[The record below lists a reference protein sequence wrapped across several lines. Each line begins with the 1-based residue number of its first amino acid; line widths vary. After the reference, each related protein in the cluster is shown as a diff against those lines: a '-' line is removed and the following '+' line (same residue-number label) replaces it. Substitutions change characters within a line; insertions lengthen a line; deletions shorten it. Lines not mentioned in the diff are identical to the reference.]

1 MVTIRRASGED
12 AERVLEHY
20 RLVGGETD
28 NLMFGSEGESFPL
41 EVERLYLD
49 SIRESKRH
57 AFFIA
62 EDGGEVV
69 GTGTFSPLSPLEKP
83 RLSHRGV
90 ISITVKKSRWGEHIG
105 TRMME
110 KLLDFAKNSAGVDI
124 VSLDVRSDNER
135 AKALYEKFGF
145 KKVGVFDGMMQID
158 GEYIS
163 CDTMRLSF
171 SGR

>member
-1 MVTIRRASGED
+1 MVTIRRASGAD
-12 AERVLEHY
+12 AEQVLEY
-20 RLVGGETD
+20 CRLVGGESD
-28 NLMFGSEGESFPL
+28 NLTFGSEGVLFP
-41 EVERLYLD
+41 VEAEREYLD
-49 SIRESKRH
+49 SVLESERN

-69 GTGTFSPLSPLEKP
+69 GTGTFSAFEKP
-83 RLSHRGV
+83 RLRHRGV

-105 TRMME
+105 THMME
-110 KLLDFAKNSAGVDI
+110 KLLDFARNSAGVDI

-145 KKVGVFDGMMQID
+145 KKIGVFDGMLQIG